1 MKSWQST
8 WTVQWEVI
16 GSTGRV
22 EVIKAEQVCS
32 SLCCCQSESG
42 VGVFSYPYAVDGSS
56 VFLI

>member
-16 GSTGRV
+16 GSTGCM
-22 EVIKAEQVCS
+22 EVIKAEQVFS